1 MKNNMNAKA
10 KAINNKKNNVKSR
23 LNHLRGELRKERIS
37 YGELAELGS
46 KKYRSHLYED
56 PELAE
61 ASGMS
66 EEEFNRHRKK

>member
-1 MKNNMNAKA
+1 MADKSKSEALRK
-10 KAINNKKNNVKSR
+10 KKNPIHTKLEGFR
-23 LNHLRGELRKERIS
+23 KALRKENIF

-46 KKYRSHLYED
+46 KKYKKHLYND